1 MALAGGFLNSLDEV
15 DSEIAYDLE
24 VVICNN
30 CSLVQIPNS
39 IDPKILFGDYSFS
52 SSTIPFLVKHFNE
65 LAVEINQRF
74 SPKSF
79 FEIGCNDGIL
89 LKPLSE
95 LGVSVLGIDAA
106 PNIVSVAKEKDLN
119 VIPGL
124 FNFEVSNEIKQEYG
138 SFDVISAS
146 NAFPHNNLP
155 HEILKGV
162 SNLLENDGILI
173 LEIMYCGDLYEQ
185 NQWDTLYHEHLNFY
199 SLKSLSS
206 VLLTHGLK
214 IFDLERLP
222 MHGGS
227 LRIYA
232 SKKELPINKSVS
244 ELAEFELSLGLSSVE
259 NWLEFATIA
268 KRQIA
273 RTKDLV
279 GLLASQ
285 KTVYAYGAAG
295 KATMWLNAC
304 DLSGVKNVVD
314 ASPFRHGK
322 YMPGT
327 HTPIISPEDFR
338 KQNPDYVLVTAWNYL
353 DAIRSQEKN
362 YNGYWITP
370 LPELRI
376 Y

>member
-1 MALAGGFLNSLDEV
+1 MPLAGGFLNSLNEIDG
-15 DSEIAYDLE
+15 EIAYDLE

-30 CSLVQIPNS
+30 CSLVQIPKS
-39 IDPKILFGDYSFS
+39 IDPKILFGDYAFS

-65 LAVEINQRF
+65 LAVEIDQRF
-74 SPKSF
+74 NPKSF

-89 LKPLSE
+89 LKPLSD
-95 LGVSVLGIDAA
+95 LGISVLGIDAA
-106 PNIVSVAKEKDLN
+106 PNIVSVAKEKNLN
-119 VIPGL
+119 VISGL
-124 FNFEVSNEIKQEYG
+124 FNFEVSNDIKKEYG
-138 SFDVISAS
+138 LFDVISAS

-162 SNLLENDGILI
+162 CNLLEQNGILI
-173 LEIMYCGDLYEQ
+173 LEIMYCADLYEQ

-206 VLLTHGLK
+206 VLLAHDLK

-232 SKKELPINKSVS
+232 SKKELPVSKSVS
-244 ELAEFELSLGLSSVE
+244 ALTEFELSLGLSSVE
-259 NWLEFATIA
+259 KWLKFASIA
-268 KRQIA
+268 KKQIA
-273 RTKDLV
+273 RTQDLV
-279 GLLASQ
+279 GLLASH
-285 KTVYAYGAAG
+285 KSVYAYGAAG

-304 DLSGVKNVVD
+304 GLSGVKNVVD
-314 ASPFRHGK
+314 ASPFRYGK

-327 HTPIISPEDFR
+327 HTPIISPQDFR
-338 KQNPDYVLVTAWNYL
+338 NQSPDYVLVTAWNYL